1 MCASWNGR
9 ADTVRVLVEHG
20 ASLQAVDKVNMRAH
34 ALADTCCMKD
44 VCVIMRMMMTIMT
57 LNPNICTGR

>member
-20 ASLQAVDKVNMRAH
+20 ASLQAVDMVNMHAQ
-34 ALADTCCMKD
+34 ALANTCCMKD
-44 VCVIMRMMMTIMT
+44 VCVIMRMMMMMT